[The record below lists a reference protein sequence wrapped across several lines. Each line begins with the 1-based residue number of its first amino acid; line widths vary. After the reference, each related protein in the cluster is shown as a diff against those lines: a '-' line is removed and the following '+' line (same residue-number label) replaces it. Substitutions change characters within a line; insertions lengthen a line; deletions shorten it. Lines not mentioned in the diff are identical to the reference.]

1 VDLLNLI
8 EIFPN
13 SLTLKNSNHGT
24 LMQAIS
30 EFRLCPLGT
39 VPPCDEEEQS
49 YKRTGSPPG
58 K

>member
-1 VDLLNLI
+1 
-8 EIFPN
+8 
-13 SLTLKNSNHGT
+13 LTLKNSNHGT